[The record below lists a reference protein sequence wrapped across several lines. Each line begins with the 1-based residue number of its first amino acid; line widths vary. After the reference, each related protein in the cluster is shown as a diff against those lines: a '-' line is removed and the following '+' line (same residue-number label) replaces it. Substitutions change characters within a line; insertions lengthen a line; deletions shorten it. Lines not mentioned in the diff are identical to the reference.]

1 MNNFENKF
9 NSKYDNNENKEVI
22 IKLLFKES
30 GENLDINSFNNF
42 LFNRINY
49 NNTALGTYT
58 ISYYIEIYA
67 DFLYFNHYYEK
78 LLNWNPAPIYS
89 PNAIFQSMPN
99 LTPSLKTEITF
110 YALNYNVGQYS
121 SLNDWEKHYDDV
133 KSTLNFLDNNKMKV
147 VSQVENLK
155 EDVELLNEIIKEFFK
170 IKDKES
176 PTMEDFKDFEDKLNK
191 IKLKNRVYTNNMIYS
206 IKGNIEYLNKYIN
219 AMRKEYKDIDS
230 KLKEFDQLKKGFY
243 ELQEDNKKTKD
254 FYLTASGAM
263 VALISIISGN
273 TSMIQQNIM
282 KYHILL
288 FNASIL
294 LAILIFSFLF
304 HSIYN
309 INEKDTYPKRMLYI
323 IIIILFVIACLL
335 FYA

>member
-9 NSKYDNNENKEVI
+9 NPKYDNNENKEI
-22 IKLLFKES
+22 IKKLLANEDGGRMYLCTF
-30 GENLDINSFNNF
+30 DTF
-42 LFNRINY
+42 LPQRLYY
-49 NNTALGTYT
+49 NNTTLTTY
-58 ISYYIEIYA
+58 IPAYYIEIYV
-67 DFLYFNHYYEK
+67 DFLYFNYYYENS
-78 LLNWNPAPIYS
+78 LNWNPVPVYS
-89 PNAIFQSMPN
+89 PNVILQNISNEIP
-99 LTPSLKTEITF
+99 PLKTKIIF
-110 YALNYNVGQYS
+110 YTLNYNVGQYS

-155 EDVELLNEIIKEFFK
+155 EDIELLNEIIKEFFK
-170 IKDKES
+170 LKDKES

-191 IKLKNRVYTNNMIYS
+191 IKLKNKVYTNNMIYS
-206 IKGNIEYLNKYIN
+206 IRGNIEYLNKYIN

-230 KLKEFDQLKKGFY
+230 KLKEFDQLKKDFY

-254 FYLTASGAM
+254 FYLTVSGAM

-273 TSMIQQNIM
+273 ISMVQQNIM

-294 LAILIFSFLF
+294 LAILIFSLLF

-309 INEKDTYPKRMLYI
+309 NQENTYPKEMIHI
-323 IIIILFVIACLL
+323 IGVILLTITCFL

>member
-9 NSKYDNNENKEVI
+9 DSKYDNNENKEVI
-22 IKLLFKES
+22 IKLLFEES
-30 GENLDINSFNNF
+30 GEKLDINKFNNF

-89 PNAIFQSMPN
+89 PNIIFQSMPN

-110 YALNYNVGQYS
+110 YALNYNIGQYS

-133 KSTLNFLDNNKMKV
+133 KSTLKFLDNNKMKI

-170 IKDKES
+170 IKDKEL
-176 PTMEDFKDFEDKLNK
+176 PIMEDFKEFEDKLIK
-191 IKLKNRVYTNNMIYS
+191 IELKNRVYTNNMVYS
-206 IKGNIEYLNKYIN
+206 IKGNVEYLNKYIN
-219 AMRKEYKDIDS
+219 AMRKEYKDIDD
-230 KLKEFDQLKKGFY
+230 KLKEFDQLKKDFY
-243 ELQEDNKKTKD
+243 KLQEDNKKTKD
-254 FYLTASGAM
+254 FYLTTSGAM
-263 VALISIISGN
+263 IALISIISGN
-273 TSMIQQNIM
+273 ISMVQQNIM

-288 FNASIL
+288 FNTSIL
-294 LAILIFSFLF
+294 LAILIFSLLF

-309 INEKDTYPKRMLYI
+309 TNQKDIYPKKMIHI
-323 IIIILFVIACLL
+323 IGFIFIVIACLL